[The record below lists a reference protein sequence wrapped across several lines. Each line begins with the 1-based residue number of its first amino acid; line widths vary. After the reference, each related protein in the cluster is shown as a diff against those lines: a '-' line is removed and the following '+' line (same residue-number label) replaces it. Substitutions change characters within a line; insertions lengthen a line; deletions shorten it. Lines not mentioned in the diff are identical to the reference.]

1 MTIDRVTALTNEILD
16 RRHENEVALVG
27 LLSQL
32 VCEAFALGRSKL
44 SRRKVSTASQRAS
57 AIEEYRAGTATLA
70 DIATRLNM
78 SRPAVHRWVTKAG
91 ARRKAA

>member
-1 MTIDRVTALTNEILD
+1 MSLDRISELVNEVLD
-16 RRHENEVALVG
+16 RRHENEVALGG

-44 SRRKVSTASQRAS
+44 SRRKVSTAGQRAS
-57 AIEEYRAGTATLA
+57 AIAEYRAGTATLA
-70 DIATRLNM
+70 DIAQRLGM